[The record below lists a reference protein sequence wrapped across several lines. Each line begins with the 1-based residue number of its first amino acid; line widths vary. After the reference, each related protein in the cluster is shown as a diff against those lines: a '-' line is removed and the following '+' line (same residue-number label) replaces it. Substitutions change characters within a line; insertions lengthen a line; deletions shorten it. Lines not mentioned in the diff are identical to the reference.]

1 MEYNFK
7 EVEKKWQSYWKENQT
22 YKVDV
27 DPSKPKFYVLD
38 MFPYPSGLLSLTVC
52 HPATVRD
59 KDLLYTATGKTYRK
73 SNISSR
79 NSLPAA
85 LSA

>member
-38 MFPYPSGLLSLTVC
+38 MFPYPSGAGLHVGTHSATS
-52 HPATVRD
+52 HPTFIPDINV
-59 KDLLYTATGKTYRK
+59 
-73 SNISSR
+73 
-79 NSLPAA
+79 
-85 LSA
+85 

>member
-38 MFPYPSGLLSLTVC
+38 REKYCPLSGT
-52 HPATVRD
+52 TR
-59 KDLLYTATGKTYRK
+59 
-73 SNISSR
+73 
-79 NSLPAA
+79 
-85 LSA
+85 

>member
-38 MFPYPSGLLSLTVC
+38 SLILPEPVC
-52 HPATVRD
+52 TSATHSATSHPTFIPDINV
-59 KDLLYTATGKTYRK
+59 
-73 SNISSR
+73 
-79 NSLPAA
+79 
-85 LSA
+85 